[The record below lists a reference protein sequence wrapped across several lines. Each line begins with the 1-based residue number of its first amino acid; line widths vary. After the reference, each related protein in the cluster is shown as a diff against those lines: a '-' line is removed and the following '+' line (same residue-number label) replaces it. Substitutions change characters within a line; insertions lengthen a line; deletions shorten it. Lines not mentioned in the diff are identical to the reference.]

1 MANVYVT
8 EYAALARDGF
18 NFHIAAGLEPAI
30 AEQKVTFTTTTQS
43 NAFNEQTRFVMVHVD
58 AICHVAFGDNPTA
71 TTGAHRLAANETRF
85 YGVRPG
91 QKIAFVTG
99 S

>member
-1 MANVYVT
+1 MANAYVT
-8 EYAALARDGF
+8 EYVALARDGF

-30 AEQKVTFTTTTQS
+30 AEQKVTYTTTTQS
-43 NAFNEQTRFVMVHVD
+43 AAFNALTRFIMVHVD
-58 AICHVAFGDNPTA
+58 AVSHLAFGDNPTA
-71 TTGAHRLAANETRF
+71 ATTAHRIAANETRF
-85 YGVRPG
+85 YGVQPG